1 MIWRHDSLCSESDNE
16 NEEMSDD
23 EMELMKALDRE
34 IAEGEEQSESGSESP
49 AVSADERGWFI
60 NWLRDEHITGN
71 LNTNTVY

>member
-1 MIWRHDSLCSESDNE
+1 
-16 NEEMSDD
+16 MSDD

-60 NWLRDEHITGN
+60 N
-71 LNTNTVY
+71 